1 MLPVSSEPNPHA
13 EQFLHGKAA
22 AQCPIA
28 TEFSDWDGTA
38 AIHWPSLRLALSL
51 RTTPPMRHVVLWVPE
66 GADFFCF
73 EPMSH
78 ATDALNGRAG
88 HPPAEHFVLL
98 APGEA
103 IEQHCDFQV
112 TTG

>member
-1 MLPVSSEPNPHA
+1 
-13 EQFLHGKAA
+13 
-22 AQCPIA
+22 
-28 TEFSDWDGTA
+28 
-38 AIHWPSLRLALSL
+38 
-51 RTTPPMRHVVLWVPE
+51 MRHVVLWVPE

-88 HPPAEHFVLL
+88 HPAAEHFVLL

-103 IEQHCDFQV
+103 IEQHYEFQV
-112 TTG
+112 TTS